1 MLQLTY
7 SHTCTGKYS
16 IYMCDQSSDLG
27 AGYCHHHTDTIQHY
41 SHTYTHA
48 HSRMHSLTH
57 THTPR
62 PQTLD
67 WFRLIVP
74 VSCLVLSQSK
84 SLPGYTDN
92 VYIVWLLD
100 RAIVSFTLPPGLFSF
115 SPTVTHFL
123 FFFPFIFPLF
133 LSTFR
138 VASLSHFAAFPSS
151 PAAILSWEL
160 YAVTVSTSKT
170 KNLEG
175 RVIWIQVCT
184 SKQWILSLFLET
196 LEVHPKSAFTPGPW
210 RPFKV

>member
-100 RAIVSFTLPPGLFSF
+100 RAIVSFTLPPGLFFFPPLSPTSFFSSPSF
-115 SPTVTHFL
+115 SLSFSLPFVLPHFL
-123 FFFPFIFPLF
+123 TLLLSPPLLQLF
-133 LSTFR
+133 LAGSCMQW
-138 VASLSHFAAFPSS
+138 LSPPQKQKTLREEWFEYRFVPQSS
-151 PAAILSWEL
+151 EF
-160 YAVTVSTSKT
+160 Y
-170 KNLEG
+170 
-175 RVIWIQVCT
+175 
-184 SKQWILSLFLET
+184 
-196 LEVHPKSAFTPGPW
+196 
-210 RPFKV
+210 PFF